1 MTTDVVNTGA
11 EKLFSYP
18 AWITRISGGPDP
30 PDTVGEITSDLRAAS
45 VVQSAGGQVLD
56 HASLEWWVTSDLINR
71 NQPANFQRMIDVLLP
86 DGARTRVALGDYVTE
101 FESVDD
107 SQVLTAQSQLRG
119 YHFGKK
125 FTGQIWWDDALS
137 EEVQTQYAP
146 VFNPRVDG
154 RILGNMSHKFSDVYF
169 IHPEATLTD
178 AAIEE
183 AGGLG
188 AKVWSLS
195 EAIAAMCQHLNLDE
209 EFIENP
215 AIGVLRDI
223 LSDAP
228 IIEAIELPLG
238 ESLPYYLDM
247 LLQPLGY
254 NWYVDYATGISAYLA
269 DVFYIGAYDSVES
282 AGASS
287 VIGTQFFNTTTGTM
301 FQWDGDNWIEI
312 EGSEESIYAKTK
324 PQIVVFQKGVGEE
337 RELNF
342 QSPGSVLDLATS
354 NCNKYSVMR
363 RIGDSVNQV
372 KVIGNIERAEVT
384 IELVRGWLTE
394 DDEKTAS
401 QLDKS
406 DPESEYILFPTTWRL
421 WVANESGDY
430 TGTRIEIEA
439 ALDLSSVFSRWLPHR
454 REAED
459 PFTYQGSV
467 DGKKQRRQIFVEYTT
482 DIEALEVKWV
492 ILPDDFGQ
500 PFVLPDQIGILFT
513 GNTPPEALIGAGDKA
528 GVRIT
533 CVVAGDAKLVGDAAR
548 KLIGPVNGRVVE
560 LVLDMPQK
568 FRKNWVQKDGDY
580 ASTLALDEAGAET
593 ADDSIAITTYAE
605 KIRDDHEV
613 AELDCEFSLPGLHI
627 EYKIGDL
634 ITKINGREISLD
646 QASVDAT
653 LPRYPQITKIEWRYN
668 PGPETILTV
677 DRGVRKPDRSKADGG
692 GRRR

>member
-1 MTTDVVNTGA
+1 
-11 EKLFSYP
+11 
-18 AWITRISGGPDP
+18 
-30 PDTVGEITSDLRAAS
+30 
-45 VVQSAGGQVLD
+45 
-56 HASLEWWVTSDLINR
+56 
-71 NQPANFQRMIDVLLP
+71 
-86 DGARTRVALGDYVTE
+86 
-101 FESVDD
+101 
-107 SQVLTAQSQLRG
+107 
-119 YHFGKK
+119 
-125 FTGQIWWDDALS
+125 
-137 EEVQTQYAP
+137 
-146 VFNPRVDG
+146 
-154 RILGNMSHKFSDVYF
+154 
-169 IHPEATLTD
+169 
-178 AAIEE
+178 
-183 AGGLG
+183 
-188 AKVWSLS
+188 
-195 EAIAAMCQHLNLDE
+195 
-209 EFIENP
+209 
-215 AIGVLRDI
+215 
-223 LSDAP
+223 
-228 IIEAIELPLG
+228 
-238 ESLPYYLDM
+238 
-247 LLQPLGY
+247 
-254 NWYVDYATGISAYLA
+254 
-269 DVFYIGAYDSVES
+269 
-282 AGASS
+282 
-287 VIGTQFFNTTTGTM
+287 M

-312 EGSEESIYAKTK
+312 EGSEESIYSKTK

-342 QSPGSVLDLATS
+342 QAPGSVLDLATS

-363 RIGDSVNQV
+363 RIGDSVNQT
-372 KVIGNIERAEVT
+372 KVIGAIERAEVT
-384 IELVRGWLTE
+384 IELVRGWPTE
-394 DDEKTAS
+394 DDKKTAS

-548 KLIGPVNGRVVE
+548 KTFGPVNGRVVE

-568 FRKNWVQKDGDY
+568 FRKNWVQQDGDY

-677 DRGVRKPDRSKADGG
+677 DRGVRKPDRSNADGG
-692 GRRR
+692 VRRR